1 MQKQF
6 KIITALCLSAL
17 VLAACDD
24 SDNLAGGGDASGA
37 VAQFGAQFA
46 AIFNAD
52 RNGDPANIDDVVIS
66 FMGVNGPNFTAD
78 PVNF

>member
-1 MQKQF
+1 MQRKF
-6 KIITALCLSAL
+6 KIIPALCLSAL

-24 SDNLAGGGDASGA
+24 SDNLAGGGASGA
-37 VAQFGAQFA
+37 VAQFGSQFA